1 MAEYSKRQALS
12 ILKEIINDG
21 GTLSLSRHCKD
32 RMSEREIDMLDVL
45 NAIKTGKILQ
55 EPEPNIKSGDLV
67 YVVEGK
73 SVDGKQLKIPFVI
86 NSDRMATFLTV
97 MD

>member
-12 ILKEIINDG
+12 ILKEIINGG
-21 GTLSLSRHCKD
+21 GTLFPSKHFKD
-32 RMSEREIDMLDVL
+32 RMAEREVDMLDVL
-45 NAIKTGKILQ
+45 NAIKAGKILR
-55 EPEPNIKSGDLV
+55 EPEPGIKSGDLV

-73 SVDGKQLKIPFVI
+73 SVDGRQLKIPFII